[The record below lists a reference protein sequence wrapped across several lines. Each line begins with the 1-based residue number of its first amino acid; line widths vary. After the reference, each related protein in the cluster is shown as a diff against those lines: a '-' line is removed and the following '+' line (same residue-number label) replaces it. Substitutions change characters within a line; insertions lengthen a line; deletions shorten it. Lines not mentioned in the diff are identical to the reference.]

1 MKQRPDGFSTEMH
14 RYLDGE
20 LPAEGIDS
28 SARDEADALLNA
40 VGSFAAGLESPGS
53 EVDRAVMAS
62 IRARATAEKESFWG
76 WLFKPQ
82 AYQVRPALA
91 AAAVVALVVAG
102 VLGGSIGRSSPAAA
116 VVAAAPTTVL
126 VRFELIAPTAEHVS
140 LAGSF
145 NDWQA
150 DGIQLTRN
158 AETGMWTGTVPLRPG
173 EHQYMFVIDGSEWM
187 PDPEAHAQVDD
198 GFGQT
203 NSVIVVGPRGVIR
216 S

>member
-1 MKQRPDGFSTEMH
+1 VKRNSDGFSNELQ
-14 RYLDGE
+14 RYLDGDV
-20 LPAEGIDS
+20 PAEGIDS
-28 SARDEADALLNA
+28 SARAEADRLLQA
-40 VGSFAAGLESPGS
+40 VGDFAANLEPAGP
-53 EVDRAVMAS
+53 EVERAVMAS
-62 IRARATAEKESFWG
+62 IRARASTEKESFWT
-76 WLFKPQ
+76 WLLHPHAF
-82 AYQVRPALA
+82 QVRPALA

-102 VLGGSIGRSSPAAA
+102 VLGGSIGNRRPAVSASA
-116 VVAAAPTTVL
+116 TAPATVL
-126 VRFELIAPTAEHVS
+126 VRFELIAPNAEHVS

-145 NDWQA
+145 NDWQS

-158 AETGMWTGTVPLRPG
+158 AETGLWTGTVPLRPG
-173 EHQYMFVIDGSEWM
+173 EHQYMFVIDGDVWI